1 MNNGAGRVWVRS
13 SGLLLCDGRWHHLV
27 ARKRKH
33 TLSLTLDRSSASAAN
48 PYPQS
53 TSAETNNPVYLGG
66 FPVGV
71 KQNCLSISS
80 RFRGCL
86 KNLQLVESHLSDTL
100 DLSSAHFLMG
110 VTPNSCPVAQQ
121 RPAAL

>member
-1 MNNGAGRVWVRS
+1 VVFNVNNGAGRVSVRS
-13 SGLLLCDGRWHHLV
+13 IGQVKLCDGRWHRLL
-27 ARKRKH
+27 ARKTKH
-33 TLSLTLDRSSASAAN
+33 TLSLSVDGRNYSTPN

-66 FPVGV
+66 YPAGV

-86 KNLQLVESHLSDTL
+86 RNLQLIKSHLRHTL
-100 DLSSAHFLMG
+100 DLSSTHFLSG
-110 VTPNSCPVAQQ
+110 VTPNSCPVA
-121 RPAAL
+121 